1 MPVSYQV
8 RFLLLRIVFYAQPTP
23 PPPAQ
28 VAQTMRQSYDP
39 PMNKLSAL
47 LSLLL
52 LLSACGGQQ
61 RQTPINAA
69 QISFDHEEFDFG
81 PVAEGIEL
89 EHRFKIFNR
98 GTEPLQIFKAY
109 STCGCTMP
117 KLPKTLLQPGEST
130 TLTVQLDTSM
140 KQDEVTK
147 TVDVSSDDPDRPLV
161 ILSLS
166 MRVENR
172 HKALAERSKAK
183 FLTDEKCT
191 NCHLAP
197 GVGLFGEDL
206 YKADCAMCHGQEA
219 QGGIGPCLLRDFSDP
234 AIKKHIWQVT
244 SFGSPRK
251 VTMPGFSEVA
261 GGPLAKEQVDSIV
274 EYLENLSKKQ

>member
-1 MPVSYQV
+1 MKKI
-8 RFLLLRIVFYAQPTP
+8 FALLLPLILLCACVEEQRKTP
-23 PPPAQ
+23 
-28 VAQTMRQSYDP
+28 V
-39 PMNKLSAL
+39 
-47 LSLLL
+47 
-52 LLSACGGQQ
+52 
-61 RQTPINAA
+61 NAA

-89 EHRFKIFNR
+89 EHKFKIFNR

-109 STCGCTMP
+109 STCGCTVP

-140 KQDEVTK
+140 KQDAVTK
-147 TVDVSSDDPDRPLV
+147 TVDVSSDDPERPLV

-166 MRVENR
+166 MLVENR

-191 NCHLAP
+191 NCHVAQ
-197 GVGLFGEDL
+197 GVGLFGEEL
-206 YKADCAMCHGQEA
+206 YKADCAMCHGQDA
-219 QGGIGPCLLRDFSDP
+219 QGGVGPCLLRDFSDP
-234 AIKKHIWQVT
+234 TIKKHIWQVT

-251 VTMPGFSEVA
+251 VTMPGFSEDA
-261 GGPLAKEQVDSIV
+261 GGPLAREQVNSII
-274 EYLENLSKKQ
+274 EYLEHLSKKQ